1 MERKIPANQTN
12 SYTTIQDYFLAH
24 WVSTIGL
31 GPTVLYLQLLSYCHK
46 GKDTAWPSI
55 KTLNKRMGTTTKT
68 LIRYRNTL
76 IKFGLIK
83 KVVKQRSTSGGYD
96 HNLYQIVLLDKENI
110 LYPPAEKLPEEKEE
124 IVSGIVEESPSSN
137 QINLNKIV
145 IDNKK
150 SPKEERM
157 KEELK
162 KLNLDKKS
170 IDKIILNYSLEDI
183 EEKLDLLEIKSSVVN
198 PAGWLIAALKANYL
212 NPESYREENDEE
224 EKIMETE
231 EVESESKIVKPNELA
246 LEKKEKEEK
255 DRLFMEES
263 LKWIEQNL
271 VQRFEM

>member
-1 MERKIPANQTN
+1 MERKIPVNKTN

-31 GPTVLYLQLLSYCHK
+31 GPTVLYFQLLSYCHK
-46 GKDTAWPSI
+46 GKDIAWPSI

-68 LIRYRNTL
+68 LIKYRNTL
-76 IKFGLIK
+76 LEYGLIK
-83 KVVKQRSTSGGYD
+83 KIVKQRSSSGGYD
-96 HNLYQIVLLDKENI
+96 HNLYQIILLDKENI
-110 LYPPAEKLPEEKEE
+110 LYPPAERLPEENEKV
-124 IVSGIVEESPSSN
+124 ISGIAEESPSSN
-137 QINLNKIV
+137 QDNPKKLI

-183 EEKLDLLEIKSSVVN
+183 EKKIDLLRIKKNVVN

-212 NPESYREENDEE
+212 NPESSKEENDEE

-231 EVESESKIVKPNELA
+231 EMESESKIVKLNKLA
-246 LEKKEKEEK
+246 LKKKEKEEK

-263 LKWIEQNL
+263 QKWIKQNL
-271 VQRFEM
+271 VQRLEM